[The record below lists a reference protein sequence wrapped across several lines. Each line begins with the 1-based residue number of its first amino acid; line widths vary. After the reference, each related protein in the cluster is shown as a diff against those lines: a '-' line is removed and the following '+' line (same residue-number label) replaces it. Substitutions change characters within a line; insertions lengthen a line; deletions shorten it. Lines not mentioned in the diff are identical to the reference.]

1 MNGST
6 ASSPLISVWWN
17 EMVSAPLLKRMAFRA
32 LRVLDVQGELAKLR
46 FAALRR
52 DYYDLFWI
60 TAAEQIGAACEKW
73 GFGYHRISRGGLSA
87 LVRLSDVRLDDHLT
101 LDLMGNKLLTYR
113 LLAEQGLMIPRHAA
127 FSFSD
132 LTPALS
138 LIGTTGRPIVVKP
151 VSGTGGGNGVTT
163 GITSRADLIWAAWLA
178 SRFDTGLVAEEQVE
192 GHSYRLLFLD
202 GELLDAVRRDPPRL
216 IGDGKRT
223 IRALVNAENRRRLIE
238 RPFTALSPLRLD
250 QDGLNYLW
258 AQGLTP
264 HSRLEAGETIIIKRA
279 VNQNGASD
287 NHAVTHLVHPL
298 TIAVCAR
305 LVSNLGVRLAGIDIL
320 ARDISRPLLRENG
333 VIGEINTT
341 PGLHHH
347 SLVAERP
354 EGGRVAAALLEHL
367 FQTRSGVVI
376 TEQQVD
382 RASHLRKVA
391 G

>member
-1 MNGST
+1 
-6 ASSPLISVWWN
+6 
-17 EMVSAPLLKRMAFRA
+17 
-32 LRVLDVQGELAKLR
+32 LA
-46 FAALRR
+46 
-52 DYYDLFWI
+52 
-60 TAAEQIGAACEKW
+60 
-73 GFGYHRISRGGLSA
+73 
-87 LVRLSDVRLDDHLT
+87 
-101 LDLMGNKLLTYR
+101 
-113 LLAEQGLMIPRHAA
+113 
-127 FSFSD
+127 
-132 LTPALS
+132 PALS

-163 GITSRADLIWAAWLA
+163 GITSRGDLIRAAWLA
-178 SRFDTGLVAEEQVE
+178 SRFDTRLVAEEQVE

-223 IRALVNAENRRRLIE
+223 IRALVNAENHRRLTQ

-250 QDGLNYLW
+250 QDALNYLR

-264 HSRLEAGETIIIKRA
+264 QSCPEAGETVIIKRA
-279 VNQNGASD
+279 VNQNGAAD

-298 TIAVCAR
+298 TAAVCAR
-305 LVSNLGVRLAGIDIL
+305 LVTNLGVRLAGIDIL

-347 SLVAERP
+347 SLAAERP
-354 EGGRVAAALLEHL
+354 EGGSSPRTPL
-367 FQTRSGVVI
+367 SNP
-376 TEQQVD
+376 
-382 RASHLRKVA
+382 LRRCHHGTA